1 MTTYTPPTVEQL
13 IYDKIAGELSDI
25 TLDMLVG
32 VVLDFV
38 GIDHTRR
45 DVVEQISLV
54 VAGKESVLGTQFEE
68 RVQEA
73 LSFTKE
79 DGGSVFDSD
88 YDR

>member
-1 MTTYTPPTVEQL
+1 MTIRYTPPTVEQL
-13 IYDKIAGELSDI
+13 IYNKIAGELSDL

-45 DVVEQISLV
+45 DVVAQIV
-54 VAGKESVLGTQFEE
+54 VVAAGKESVLGTQFEE

-73 LSFTKE
+73 LSYTPDPFAP
-79 DGGSVFDSD
+79 
-88 YDR
+88 Y

>member
-13 IYDKIAGELSDI
+13 IYNKIAGELSDI

-45 DVVEQISLV
+45 DVVAQIAV
-54 VAGKESVLGTQFEE
+54 VADGKESVFGTQFEE

-73 LSFTKE
+73 LSYTPSPFAP
-79 DGGSVFDSD
+79 
-88 YDR
+88 Y